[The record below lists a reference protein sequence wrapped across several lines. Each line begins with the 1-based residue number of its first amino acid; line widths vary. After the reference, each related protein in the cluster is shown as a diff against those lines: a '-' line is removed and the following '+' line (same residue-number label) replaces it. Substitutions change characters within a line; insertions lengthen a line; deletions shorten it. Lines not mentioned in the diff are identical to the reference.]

1 MLVIH
6 IGVLMAWM
14 LFATPLFCDD
24 VPDISEGIEA
34 YNQGDYSRAIEVFL
48 VHKLSYLNPD
58 PRADFLLGVMWH
70 DGKGVKQNYEN
81 ALKHYQRSAE
91 RGYSPA
97 QTYIGIMYYNGDGV
111 LQNYEEATGWFLKAI
126 EKGNA
131 EAMGMMGIMYYNG
144 DGVERNDILAHMCFN
159 LATMHSADTVHI
171 RELRDRVAKHMTGD
185 QIAEAQRR
193 AQGWVEKNGK
203 SK

>member
-34 YNQGDYSRAIEVFL
+34 YNQGDYSKAIEVFL

-81 ALKHYQRSAE
+81 ALHYYRQAAE
-91 RGYSPA
+91 RGYAPA
-97 QTYIGIMYYNGDGV
+97 QTHLGTMYYNGYGV
-111 LQNYEEATGWFLKAI
+111 IQNYEKAANWYLKAI
-126 EKGNA
+126 DRKHGA
-131 EAMGMMGIMYYNG
+131 AMALMGIMYYNG
-144 DGVERNDILAHMCFN
+144 EGVEENDILAHMCFN
-159 LATMHSADTVHI
+159 LATMHSADIEHI